1 MKWLIRIVLTLA
13 AVLVIAFLVFRTPD
27 TDASEM
33 RAKYGDEPSQ
43 FVKLATGLTVH
54 LRDEGP
60 RDAPAIILLHGANSS
75 LHTWDEW
82 TQSLSEEYRVIRYDQ
97 VGHGLTGPAPDGDY
111 SKERFVADVDAIA
124 NHFGLARFV
133 LAGNSMGGW
142 VSTAYAIEHS
152 DRVTGLA
159 LLNASGAPRNKEEE
173 RLYLGAKIAQTPV
186 LNSLMTTVTPRSLVR
201 SSLEDAVA
209 DPASISD
216 VEVER
221 YWELLRYPGNRQAVV
236 DRANTARGGPFD
248 PVDIAALPMPAL
260 IIWGEEDRVTPVS
273 GAEWYAEHLA
283 NDTTVIYPD
292 VAHLPM
298 EEAADASVAD
308 FKSWLANLELTN
320 QDTQSEQ

>member
-1 MKWLIRIVLTLA
+1 
-13 AVLVIAFLVFRTPD
+13 
-27 TDASEM
+27 
-33 RAKYGDEPSQ
+33 
-43 FVKLATGLTVH
+43 
-54 LRDEGP
+54 
-60 RDAPAIILLHGANSS
+60 
-75 LHTWDEW
+75 
-82 TQSLSEEYRVIRYDQ
+82 
-97 VGHGLTGPAPDGDY
+97 
-111 SKERFVADVDAIA
+111 
-124 NHFGLARFV
+124 
-133 LAGNSMGGW
+133 MGGW

-173 RLYLGAKIAQTPV
+173 RLYLGATIAQTPV
-186 LNSLMTTVTPRSLVR
+186 LNSLMTSVTPRSLVR

-209 DPASISD
+209 DPASITD

-248 PVDIAALPMPAL
+248 PDDIAALSMPAL

-273 GAEWYAEHLA
+273 GAEWYAQHLA

-308 FKSWLANLELTN
+308 FKSWLLNLEFTN